1 MDAPVISSFREKV
14 VQQPEVF
21 FTPSEEIA
29 AEIKTFTKHAFDRS
43 TKYSSKEGQ
52 AAPLEELYV
61 DGFDADQIWE
71 QLRLLNGP
79 LVVEMAQRIKTFHKK
94 PESIL
99 LFPSE
104 KQEESEEEQEESEA
118 NSDAEEEEESDD
130 EEEKDIDSAD
140 SDDEEEKPKK
150 KKAKKS
156 KKARDVAEDGF
167 FDWDEMDKA
176 AEEEEDEDDEEE
188 LDLNDDID
196 EEDDDDDSE
205 MEEGSDAEDAAEM
218 RFDDFFDG
226 PENEEGD
233 GDEDEEG
240 NADEDVEMQAEDD
253 EEEYPT
259 IKPAEL
265 EDEVD
270 EEELAERGIMSSHQR
285 QRMRLQKEIK
295 ELEEQAISEKPWVLK
310 GEVRSAA
317 RPENSLLEAVLDYDR
332 PVKAAPVITE
342 EVSIALEEMI
352 KKRILEDDFDDVI
365 RKFAGNEQ
373 DEKNKLEEVSMEKS
387 KEGLGE
393 IYEKEYM
400 KSAMGFE
407 ADDESKQ
414 DQEEIEVM
422 FKSLCWKLDALS
434 NYQFTPKPAVKELQ
448 VKPAVPAI
456 AMEEVVPISVSDANL
471 KAPEEVYDKKRKRG
485 EAVLQSK
492 EEMTQTERKALR
504 NAKKHA
510 RRKENRQ
517 REFDEKLVAKLNPGL
532 GNKYEKKKMLESI
545 AGAKNITTGKQ
556 IEGSSKQFSNSKEFF
571 SRLQDEMQVNTRKY
585 SGNANDLQLETEAV
599 YGHPLM
605 CTNLPSDV
613 FPSRSVPARVA
624 HQLIKD
630 ELALDGNPKMNLAS
644 FVTTYMEPEAEDL
657 MIEGLRK
664 NYIDLDQYP
673 QTAEIHNRCVT
684 MLANLY
690 HAPLEPGQ
698 QATGTGCIGSSEAI
712 MLAGLAMKRRWK
724 DRRIAAGLP
733 DDKPNMVFGS
743 NVQVCWHKMCKYFE
757 IEIREA
763 DVSPDSLVLTAKR
776 ARALL
781 DENTIG
787 VSAILGSTFNGEYE
801 DVKSIHDMLVAEN
814 ETNGWEIPLHVDAAS
829 GGFIAPFISPD
840 LEWDFRLPNVK
851 SINVSGHKFGLVYAG
866 MGWALWREPEDLP
879 DDLVFHVNYLGG
891 DQSSFTLN
899 FSKGAGNVVAQ
910 YYNMLRFGFEGYR
923 RIMEASMENAALLR
937 GALVATGHFRIVDKQ
952 HMPLVAFALI
962 DSSRY
967 TCFDIQ
973 DKLKSRGWIVPAYTC
988 SSGAEGMTIM
998 RVVVKQNFSAHM
1010 ANMLVQDIMKAIEA
1024 LEQHHILVDTA
1035 MSSPKAQKKSFKDI
1049 VHALQANLKHQKS
1062 GLTTHGVC

>member
-1 MDAPVISSFREKV
+1 MDASVITTFREKV

-79 LVVEMAQRIKTFHKK
+79 LVSEMTQRIKTFHKT

-104 KQEESEEEQEESEA
+104 KEESEQEQEEEEEGQEESEA
-118 NSDAEEEEESDD
+118 DSDAEEEEESDD
-130 EEEKDIDSAD
+130 EEEKDVDSAD
-140 SDDEEEKPKK
+140 SDDEEDQPKK

-176 AEEEEDEDDEEE
+176 AEEEEGEDDEEE

-196 EEDDDDDSE
+196 EEDDDDDNDDSE
-205 MEEGSDAEDAAEM
+205 MEEGSDAEDAAEI
-218 RFDDFFDG
+218 RYDDFFEN

-233 GDEDEEG
+233 GEEDEEDDG
-240 NADEDVEMQAEDD
+240 DEDVEMQADDD

-259 IKPAEL
+259 IKKPTEEAGEI
-265 EDEVD
+265 D

-295 ELEEQAISEKPWVLK
+295 ELEEQAISDKPWLLK
-310 GEVRSAA
+310 GEVRSGA

-332 PVKAAPVITE
+332 PVRAAPVITE

-352 KKRILEDDFDDVI
+352 KKRILEEDFDDVI

-400 KSAMGFE
+400 KTAMGFE

-510 RRKENRQ
+510 RRKEKRQ

-571 SRLQDEMQVNTRKY
+571 SRLQDE
-585 SGNANDLQLETEAV
+585 
-599 YGHPLM
+599 
-605 CTNLPSDV
+605 
-613 FPSRSVPARVA
+613 
-624 HQLIKD
+624 
-630 ELALDGNPKMNLAS
+630 
-644 FVTTYMEPEAEDL
+644 
-657 MIEGLRK
+657 
-664 NYIDLDQYP
+664 
-673 QTAEIHNRCVT
+673 
-684 MLANLY
+684 
-690 HAPLEPGQ
+690 
-698 QATGTGCIGSSEAI
+698 
-712 MLAGLAMKRRWK
+712 
-724 DRRIAAGLP
+724 
-733 DDKPNMVFGS
+733 
-743 NVQVCWHKMCKYFE
+743 VQEK
-757 IEIREA
+757 IR
-763 DVSPDSLVLTAKR
+763 
-776 ARALL
+776 
-781 DENTIG
+781 
-787 VSAILGSTFNGEYE
+787 
-801 DVKSIHDMLVAEN
+801 
-814 ETNGWEIPLHVDAAS
+814 
-829 GGFIAPFISPD
+829 
-840 LEWDFRLPNVK
+840 
-851 SINVSGHKFGLVYAG
+851 NVS
-866 MGWALWREPEDLP
+866 
-879 DDLVFHVNYLGG
+879 N
-891 DQSSFTLN
+891 
-899 FSKGAGNVVAQ
+899 
-910 YYNMLRFGFEGYR
+910 
-923 RIMEASMENAALLR
+923 
-937 GALVATGHFRIVDKQ
+937 
-952 HMPLVAFALI
+952 
-962 DSSRY
+962 
-967 TCFDIQ
+967 
-973 DKLKSRGWIVPAYTC
+973 
-988 SSGAEGMTIM
+988 
-998 RVVVKQNFSAHM
+998 
-1010 ANMLVQDIMKAIEA
+1010 
-1024 LEQHHILVDTA
+1024 
-1035 MSSPKAQKKSFKDI
+1035 KKSE
-1049 VHALQANLKHQKS
+1049 
-1062 GLTTHGVC
+1062 